1 MEINDRI
8 TLGIFAGIAAN
19 IIRNI
24 VGGISYYLGV
34 QDFHIW
40 QFAASAYL
48 SIEEAKTYGIIIGS
62 FTDYILA
69 ATIGVFAMYFLLYE
83 GFTNYLLKGLF
94 IGGFAWLF
102 IFTITTKT
110 GISKLNSNSVGGTLS
125 FLFNHL
131 LLGILIVIFLRKFGG
146 NIF

>member
-83 GFTNYLLKGLF
+83 GFKNHIIKGLF

-102 IFTITTKT
+102 IFTLVIRT
-110 GISKLNSNSVGGTLS
+110 GISRLNPNSVGGSLS

-131 LLGILIVIFLRKFGG
+131 LLGIIVVWILKKYGD
-146 NIF
+146 NV